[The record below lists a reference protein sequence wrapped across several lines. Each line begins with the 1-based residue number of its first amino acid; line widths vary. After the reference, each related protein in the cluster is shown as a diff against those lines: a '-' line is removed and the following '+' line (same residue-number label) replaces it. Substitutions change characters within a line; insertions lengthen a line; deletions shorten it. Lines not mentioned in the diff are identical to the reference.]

1 MLSHVFDC
9 RTNAAE
15 MIYIVPRI
23 PFSTYEPGEHS
34 EEAGCLTKL
43 AGPPRVGMDDVDA
56 AVVSVHRADDEQV
69 ETHQEVGTT
78 EVDDE
83 EGRRLRSVS
92 ADPPDD
98 DE

>member
-1 MLSHVFDC
+1 MATAH
-9 RTNAAE
+9 
-15 MIYIVPRI
+15 
-23 PFSTYEPGEHS
+23 EPGEHS
-34 EEAGCLTKL
+34 EEAGRLTKV

>member
-1 MLSHVFDC
+1 
-9 RTNAAE
+9 
-15 MIYIVPRI
+15 
-23 PFSTYEPGEHS
+23 
-34 EEAGCLTKL
+34 
-43 AGPPRVGMDDVDA
+43 MDDVDA